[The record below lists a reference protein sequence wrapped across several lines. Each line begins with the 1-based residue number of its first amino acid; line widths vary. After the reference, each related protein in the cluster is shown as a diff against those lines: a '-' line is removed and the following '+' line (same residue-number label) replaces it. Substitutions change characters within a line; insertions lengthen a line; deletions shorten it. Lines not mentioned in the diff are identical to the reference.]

1 MKVLILTLGTR
12 GDVQPFVA
20 LARELQDRGH
30 HAVLAAPERFADL
43 VTGHGV
49 PFARVDDGPL
59 RVVDSASTVGEVAAG
74 GVRAKFALMRRM
86 RTMVTAVLDDCWQVA
101 STGPGADADLIV
113 HNGQIM
119 AGHHIA
125 ERLGV
130 PAVMALPTPVYV
142 PTRQFPWPGQQLPE
156 RLPTWLN
163 RSTYAG
169 MTAVTVMFGRT
180 VDRWRAGLGLPR
192 RRGRHDPLRRADGQA
207 APVLHAVSQ
216 AVLPRPT
223 DWPPTARVTGYWFMD
238 AATDATRAVPEPVAA
253 ALERGDEP
261 VVFVS
266 FGSMAGPDPVA
277 TTQEVV
283 RALRLAGVRGVLA
296 TGWGGLQEIPSTADV
311 FATGDLPHDVV
322 FSRVA
327 AIVHHGGAGTTA
339 AAIRA
344 GRPQVICPFVADQPF
359 WGRRMQQLGVAPAP
373 IDQRRLTASGLA
385 AAIRQAVEDPAMIAA
400 ARRLGEQ
407 VRAEKGVVVAV
418 DLLEQFAEEP

>member
-20 LARELQDRGH
+20 LARELQSRGH
-30 HAVLAAPERFADL
+30 QAVLAAPERFADL

-49 PFARVDDGPL
+49 AFARVDDGPL
-59 RVVDSASTVGEVAAG
+59 RVLDSSRTVADAAAG

-86 RTMVTAVLDDCWQVA
+86 RAMVTAVLDDCWQVA
-101 STGPGADADLIV
+101 STGAGAGADLIV

-119 AGHHIA
+119 AGQHIA
-125 ERLGV
+125 EKLGV
-130 PAVMALPTPVYV
+130 PSVMALPTPVYV
-142 PTRQFPWPGQQLPE
+142 PTRQFPWPGQQLSK
-156 RLPTWLN
+156 RLPAGLN
-163 RSTYAG
+163 RLTYAG
-169 MTAVTVMFGRT
+169 MKAVTVMFGRT
-180 VDRWRAGLGLPR
+180 VDQWRTGLGLPL
-192 RRGRHDPLRRADGQA
+192 RRGRHDPLRRADGTP
-207 APVLHAVSQ
+207 APVLHAVSP

-223 DWPPTARVTGYWFMD
+223 DWPPTARVTGYWFVD

-253 ALERGDEP
+253 ALDHGDEP

-283 RALRLAGVRGVLA
+283 QALRLAGVRGVLA
-296 TGWGGLQEIPSTADV
+296 TGWGGLQETPSAGDV
-311 FATGDLPHDVV
+311 FVAGDLPHHVV
-322 FSRVA
+322 FPRMA

-344 GRPQVICPFVADQPF
+344 GRPQIICPFVADQPF
-359 WGRRMQQLGVAPAP
+359 WGRRMQQLGVAPEP
-373 IDQRRLTASGLA
+373 IDQRNLTAHGLA
-385 AAIRQAVEDPAMIAA
+385 AAIRQALDDPAMIAA

-418 DLLEQFAEEP
+418 DLLEQIAEER

>member
-20 LARELQDRGH
+20 LARELRSRGH
-30 HAVLAAPERFADL
+30 DAVLAAPERFADL

-49 PFARVDDGPL
+49 AFARVDDGPL
-59 RVVDSASTVGEVAAG
+59 RVVDSSSTVADVAAG
-74 GVRAKFALMRRM
+74 GIRAKFTLMRRM
-86 RTMVTAVLDDCWQVA
+86 RAMVTAVLDDCWQVA
-101 STGPGADADLIV
+101 STGAGAGADLIV

-119 AGHHIA
+119 AGPHIA
-125 ERLGV
+125 EKLGV

-142 PTRQFPWPGQQLPE
+142 PTRQFPWPGQQLPN
-156 RLPTWLN
+156 RLPAWLN

-169 MTAVTVMFGRT
+169 MKAVTVMFGRT
-180 VDRWRAGLGLPR
+180 VDQWRAGLGLPR
-192 RRGRHDPLRRADGQA
+192 RRGRHDPLHRADGQP
-207 APVLHAVSQ
+207 APVLHAVSP

-238 AATDATRAVPEPVAA
+238 TAADATRAVPEPVAA
-253 ALERGDEP
+253 ALDRGDEP

-283 RALRLAGVRGVLA
+283 QALRLAGVHGVLA
-296 TGWGGLQEIPSTADV
+296 TGWGGLQEIPSTVDV

-322 FSRVA
+322 FPRVA

-373 IDQRRLTASGLA
+373 IDQRHLTAAGLA
-385 AAIRQAVEDPAMIAA
+385 AAIRQAVDDPAMIAA
-400 ARRLGEQ
+400 AHRLGEQ
-407 VRAEKGVVVAV
+407 VRAEQGVVVAV
-418 DLLEQFAEEP
+418 DLLEQIAEER